1 MVFWKL
7 ISKPKCLVEAR
18 EFKGPKHKNPKE
30 LQKLRSGAI
39 YCLLDAF
46 EREAYSGGG
55 VIGTMA
61 FFFGR
66 SCEIADDIYFMIN
79 NVTIINI

>member
-39 YCLLDAF
+39 SSLLDAF

-61 FFFGR
+61 FFLDEAVKLPIF
-66 SCEIADDIYFMIN
+66 IFIL
-79 NVTIINI
+79 

>member
-39 YCLLDAF
+39 SSLLDAL

-61 FFFGR
+61 FFLDK
-66 SCEIADDIYFMIN
+66 AVKLPMIF
-79 NVTIINI
+79 IL